1 MTYEEARRIFNLKAK
16 DTINLESTKRLLE
29 HNQRVL
35 KGYLSDS
42 LRKDFE
48 LETEALEILI
58 AYEEKKNEVE

>member
-1 MTYEEARRIFNLKAK
+1 MTYEEARKVFNLKSK
-16 DTINLESTKRLLE
+16 DTVNLESTKRLLE